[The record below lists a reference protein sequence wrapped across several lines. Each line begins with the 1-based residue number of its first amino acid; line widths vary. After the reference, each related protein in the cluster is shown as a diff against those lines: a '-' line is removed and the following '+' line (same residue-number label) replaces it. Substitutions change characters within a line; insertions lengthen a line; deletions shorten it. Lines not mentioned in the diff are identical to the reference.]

1 MGAVCTNAITGGG
14 GGDVGGANTNIGGGA
29 VGINIVTVDG
39 GDANRITGGVT
50 VGMDMVLALVVVVLM

>member
-1 MGAVCTNAITGGG
+1 M
-14 GGDVGGANTNIGGGA
+14 GGGA

-50 VGMDMVLALVVVVLM
+50 VGMDIGAGIGGGGTDVTPGIGVLVLILSLV